1 VLDDLFLSDNLR
13 TLQDAAMRPP
23 PVPKQAASFSAW
35 RTTTA
40 LPRGVVA
47 GGVQAGSGMAD
58 VLGAFGETL
67 GATGTASS
75 RGMFSV
81 PTADERQQADAAAKK
96 LREQGASFALGDPGR
111 RFADE
116 FKPDPETAH
125 TAERLVFDFARV
137 ASKAVGYVATSGG
150 LPGAL
155 MTGADEGLTVADEL
169 KQQGVDLAT
178 RTKVG
183 AVVGGVT
190 ALGVGLP
197 MAGNTLAQTAGLV
210 ALGGPVSFMAQ
221 QQAVRSILEAADYTK
236 LAEQYDPL
244 DPVGLAV
251 STLIPVG
258 FGAWGL
264 RAAKARQAREA
275 TEAAARAEA
284 EFAAG
289 PVPSERTA
297 VADAVRAAT
306 DEQVDAARVL
316 LAVERRQA
324 GNPGRADDLGAQQAH
339 ETALARAE
347 EQMARGE
354 RVAVDDV
361 APRFEADPFATTR
374 LVLPEA
380 ADVADQLR
388 GMGEGA
394 FWAVEGGRLLR
405 SGTDTPGDGGMGG
418 EVVGRTSWVPADEWF
433 GRMRNDMGASGLSN
447 QKEIKAAIEKAIEG
461 QPLNAKE
468 RRTIDWMRGEIRDME
483 AKLWELDDADQA
495 AVDAFGHGLS
505 SRDAGDF
512 ALTARAAEIDA
523 DAVERAAIRFENDD
537 AGFMAEMRRIA
548 DGQDRQA
555 AGTADQPG
563 AGPGARGAAAADPP
577 PADARG
583 PGPEQQQPARPDAAT
598 GGAATA
604 EARLVDDATARQADA
619 LLAEQPDMLVMLD
632 GMDAPRRLSEV
643 LADIKAE
650 ADEMRLDGELLQVA
664 AQCALQNGA

>member
-1 VLDDLFLSDNLR
+1 MLDDLFLTDNLR

-275 TEAAARAEA
+275 AEAAARAEA

-297 VADAVRAAT
+297 VADAVRAVT
-306 DEQVDAARVL
+306 DEQVDAARVM

-324 GNPGRADDLGAQQAH
+324 GNPGKADDLGAQQAH
-339 ETALARAE
+339 ETALSRAE

-388 GMGEGA
+388 GMGDSA

-405 SGTDTPGDGGMGG
+405 SGDDTPGDGGMGG
-418 EVVGRTSWVPADEWF
+418 EVIGRTPWVPADEWF
-433 GRMRNDMGASGLSN
+433 GRMRNDMGTSGLSN
-447 QKEIKAAIEKAIEG
+447 QREIKAAIEKAIEG

-523 DAVERAAIRFENDD
+523 DAVERAAVRFENDD

-555 AGTADQPG
+555 AGPADQPG
-563 AGPGARGAAAADPP
+563 AGPGARGASTAEPP
-577 PADARG
+577 AADARG
-583 PGPEQQQPARPDAAT
+583 PGPEQQPAGPDAAAR
-598 GGAATA
+598 GAASA

-664 AQCALQNGA
+664 AQCALQHGA

>member
-1 VLDDLFLSDNLR
+1 MLDDLFLNDNLR

-23 PVPKQAASFSAW
+23 PVPKQAAGFSAW
-35 RTTTA
+35 RTATA

-81 PTADERQQADAAAKK
+81 PTAEERQQADAAAKK
-96 LREQGASFALGDPGR
+96 LREQGASFDLGDPGR

-137 ASKAVGYVATSGG
+137 ASKAVGYVATTGG

-178 RTKVG
+178 RAKVG

-190 ALGVGLP
+190 ALVVGLP

-221 QQAVRSILEAADYTK
+221 QQAVRSILEAADYSK

-264 RAAKARQAREA
+264 RAAKARQAKD
-275 TEAAARAEA
+275 AAAAEARAAA

-297 VADAVRAAT
+297 VANAVRAVT
-306 DEQVDAARVL
+306 DEQVDAARVM

-548 DGQDRQA
+548 GEQDRQA

-563 AGPGARGAAAADPP
+563 AGPGARGDATADPP
-577 PADARG
+577 ATDARG
-583 PGPEQQQPARPDAAT
+583 TGPEQQPTRPDAAT

>member
-1 VLDDLFLSDNLR
+1 MLDDLFLNDNLR

-40 LPRGVVA
+40 LPRGVNA
-47 GGVQAGSGMAD
+47 GIVQAGSGMAD

-67 GATGTASS
+67 GATGAASS

-96 LREQGASFALGDPGR
+96 LREQGASFDLGDPGR

-137 ASKAVGYVATSGG
+137 ASKAVGYVATTGG

-169 KQQGVDLAT
+169 KQQGVDLKT
-178 RTKVG
+178 RAKVG

-251 STLIPVG
+251 STLIPAG

-264 RAAKARQAREA
+264 RAARARQAREA
-275 TEAAARAEA
+275 TAAAAKAEA
-284 EFAAG
+284 DFAAG

-297 VADAVRAAT
+297 VADAVRAVT
-306 DEQVDAARVL
+306 DEQVDAARVM

-418 EVVGRTSWVPADEWF
+418 EAVGRTSWVPADEWF
-433 GRMRNDMGASGLSN
+433 GRMRNDMGASGLSS
-447 QKEIKAAIEKAIEG
+447 QGEIKAAIEKAIDG

-548 DGQDRQA
+548 DEQDGQPARA
-555 AGTADQPG
+555 ADQPG
-563 AGPGARGAAAADPP
+563 AGSGARGDATADPP
-577 PADARG
+577 ATDARG
-583 PGPEQQQPARPDAAT
+583 PGPGQQPARPDAAT

>member
-1 VLDDLFLSDNLR
+1 MLDDLFLNDNLR

-40 LPRGVVA
+40 LPRGVNA
-47 GGVQAGSGMAD
+47 GIVQAGSGMAD

-67 GATGTASS
+67 GATGAASS

-96 LREQGASFALGDPGR
+96 LREQGASFDLGDPGR

-137 ASKAVGYVATSGG
+137 ASKAVGYVATTGG

-169 KQQGVDLAT
+169 KQQGVDLKT
-178 RTKVG
+178 RAKVG

-251 STLIPVG
+251 STLIPAG

-264 RAAKARQAREA
+264 RAARARQAREA
-275 TEAAARAEA
+275 TAAAAKAEA
-284 EFAAG
+284 DFAAG

-297 VADAVRAAT
+297 VADAVRAVT
-306 DEQVDAARVL
+306 DEQVDAARVM

-347 EQMARGE
+347 AQMARGE

-447 QKEIKAAIEKAIEG
+447 QGEIKAAIEKAIDG

-548 DGQDRQA
+548 DEQDGQPARA
-555 AGTADQPG
+555 ADQPG
-563 AGPGARGAAAADPP
+563 AGSGARGDATADPP
-577 PADARG
+577 ATDARG
-583 PGPEQQQPARPDAAT
+583 PGPEQQPARPDAAT

>member
-1 VLDDLFLSDNLR
+1 MSVLDLYAAD
-13 TLQDAAMRPP
+13 TLAAMPARVD
-23 PVPKQAASFSAW
+23 VPKSEPKFSVWSMLTAAPRGIAAAGSEISASALELLQPFGATMGRLAGETPDADMGRRMADEV
-35 RTTTA
+35 RTGVRENLAPDPADSSAAEHVLYGFARGATKVVLGAPAGPAGFALAGAEEATTA
-40 LPRGVVA
+40 ARDLQRQGVDDATAWKA
-47 GGVQAGSGMAD
+47 GGVQGAGLA
-58 VLGAFGETL
+58 L
-67 GATGTASS
+67 
-75 RGMFSV
+75 
-81 PTADERQQADAAAKK
+81 AA
-96 LREQGASFALGDPGR
+96 
-111 RFADE
+111 
-116 FKPDPETAH
+116 
-125 TAERLVFDFARV
+125 
-137 ASKAVGYVATSGG
+137 
-150 LPGAL
+150 LPL
-155 MTGADEGLTVADEL
+155 
-169 KQQGVDLAT
+169 
-178 RTKVG
+178 
-183 AVVGGVT
+183 
-190 ALGVGLP
+190 
-197 MAGNTLAQTAGLV
+197 AGNTLAQTAGLYL
-210 ALGGPVSFMAQ
+210 AGGPGGFVAQ
-221 QQAVRSILEAADYTK
+221 QALTREILKQGGYDQI
-236 LAEQYDPL
+236 AEGYDPL

-251 STLIPVG
+251 SALVP
-258 FGAWGL
+258 
-264 RAAKARQAREA
+264 AAF
-275 TEAAARAEA
+275 TAAALR
-284 EFAAG
+284 G
-289 PVPSERTA
+289 QR
-297 VADAVRAAT
+297 RAAT
-306 DEQVDAARVL
+306 VSREAEDAARVM
-316 LAVERRQA
+316 LAVERREA
-324 GNPGRADDLGAQQAH
+324 GNPGKPGDLQAQQAH

-361 APRFEADPFATTR
+361 APRFEIDPFATNR
-374 LVLPEA
+374 VALPEA
-380 ADVADQLR
+380 AAVADQLR

-418 EVVGRTSWVPADEWF
+418 EVVGRTPWVPADEWF

-447 QKEIKAAIEKAIEG
+447 QGEIKAAIEKAIEG

-512 ALTARAAEIDA
+512 ALTARAAEVDA

-563 AGPGARGAAAADPP
+563 AGPGARSAAAADPP

-583 PGPEQQQPARPDAAT
+583 PGPEQQPARPDAAT